1 MVVVLLLKTIRVALT
16 VTIVSTAG
24 GVIGLVVGIRRVGR
38 EQSSDIVENAGIL
51 TLYSAGGIALGSLLG
66 LIRGI
71 RVVT

>member
-1 MVVVLLLKTIRVALT
+1 MVVVLLLKTLRVALT

-24 GVIGLVVGIRRVGR
+24 GIVGLVVGSRRVDGD
-38 EQSSDIVENAGIL
+38 EGL
-51 TLYSAGGIALGSLLG
+51 GGLAELLAYGLGGAALGSVLG